1 MSAWMLTG
9 PCSHS
14 FRSLFSTQYLTG
26 HFTWREAASTGL
38 VTNKWGLG
46 TLQREVQA
54 KVKSPVPLYEYFRGV
69 PSAHALG
76 AGFLQLQ

>member
-1 MSAWMLTG
+1 MSAWMFTG

-14 FRSLFSTQYLTG
+14 LRSLFSTQYLTG
-26 HFTWREAASTGL
+26 HFTWLSY
-38 VTNKWGLG
+38 KWGLG

-76 AGFLQLQ
+76 AGFCSYNRSSRVSM